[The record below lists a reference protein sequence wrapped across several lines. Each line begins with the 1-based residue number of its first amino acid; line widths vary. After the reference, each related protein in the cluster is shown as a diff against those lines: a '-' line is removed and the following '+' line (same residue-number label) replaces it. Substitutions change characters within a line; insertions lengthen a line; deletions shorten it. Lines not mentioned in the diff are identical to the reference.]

1 MTFQTPNKRHWTDM
15 LFSPEQCGDM
25 QNPDQETMKNYL
37 REILDEKFNQHLQPL
52 QNTIEELQK
61 EVINLKK
68 EHAREVKILKEENDR
83 LHKHVKLEG
92 YQMRNNI
99 RFFNVAEENRED
111 LDTKIVQICNKD
123 LPSSCALNSRS
134 LERIRRMGPVIGGRK
149 RTVIAKCLHYKDKVN
164 ILKIRQQLK
173 TAENI
178 SVSDDFSPEVEKQRN
193 QLYPIMRAIKDN
205 MQSEDKSKVS
215 LRDNQLILR
224 GRAYGITDLHLLPSE
239 FDPHKLFTP
248 TRNNITAF
256 YTRNSM
262 LSNHYAC
269 EFKVKGQKFSNMEQY
284 LFCALSDLF
293 GDAETKT
300 LIEQETNPVKI
311 KSLGKKIRNFNLE
324 IWNSRINGVLQKG
337 LLEKFKQNP
346 LLLSELLA
354 TGESVIVEANRFDSK
369 YGIGLSLT
377 DTDVWRPEKW
387 RGDNRMGQALMDV
400 RSQLRMK

>member
-1 MTFQTPNKRHWTDM
+1 MWYFPLNAVCVPNIEVITSLWHTFWIHFDIDKKKDNYQELIYIYISMTFQTPNKRHWTDM

-83 LHKHVKLEG
+83 LHKHVVKLEG

-193 QLYPIMRAIKDN
+193 QLYPIMRAIKTTC
-205 MQSEDKSKVS
+205 
-215 LRDNQLILR
+215 R
-224 GRAYGITDLHLLPSE
+224 
-239 FDPHKLFTP
+239 
-248 TRNNITAF
+248 
-256 YTRNSM
+256 
-262 LSNHYAC
+262 
-269 EFKVKGQKFSNMEQY
+269 
-284 LFCALSDLF
+284 
-293 GDAETKT
+293 
-300 LIEQETNPVKI
+300 VKI
-311 KSLGKKIRNFNLE
+311 NL
-324 IWNSRINGVLQKG
+324 RCH
-337 LLEKFKQNP
+337 
-346 LLLSELLA
+346 
-354 TGESVIVEANRFDSK
+354 
-369 YGIGLSLT
+369 
-377 DTDVWRPEKW
+377 
-387 RGDNRMGQALMDV
+387 
-400 RSQLRMK
+400 